1 MPTIIASD
9 KTVYQNED
17 FNRLDGV
24 TATDPEDGDITK
36 NVKVIT
42 DTVDITK
49 IGEYKITYEVAD
61 SYGNKVTKEIKVIVT
76 EKKLIKTTGNFYF
89 DYLKEVGNNLQLRGY
104 LTVEGMDNTL
114 NEKISYKIQFVS
126 TDGRTYEQKA
136 TRITDLTGI
145 TRPIPS
151 PDGHKYTHPWFYINI
166 DTDSLP
172 RGTYTMYAV
181 AESNKTYS
189 KVLITNKL
197 YKTEI
202 TGYKTTKTTTTI
214 KNNYGNKTS
223 AVTLYIRD
231 EFPNKTVGSYYN
243 QFDTW
248 RTLEFT
254 NGKLHIKGVSYSYGM
269 DLSTNA
275 KVERKI
281 IFENKD
287 TLKLYTFDLGSI
299 TKGLYQV
306 ALPESDNLDKTR
318 AWYDANIDIS
328 ELEKGTYSIY
338 VTTTSN
344 KTDISELTDNL
355 RRDLSAR
362 KTTINKKDYQLKLDT
377 KNGNNIELI
386 VN

>member
-1 MPTIIASD
+1 
-9 KTVYQNED
+9 
-17 FNRLDGV
+17 
-24 TATDPEDGDITK
+24 
-36 NVKVIT
+36 
-42 DTVDITK
+42 
-49 IGEYKITYEVAD
+49 
-61 SYGNKVTKEIKVIVT
+61 
-76 EKKLIKTTGNFYF
+76 
-89 DYLKEVGNNLQLRGY
+89 
-104 LTVEGMDNTL
+104 
-114 NEKISYKIQFVS
+114 
-126 TDGRTYEQKA
+126 
-136 TRITDLTGI
+136 
-145 TRPIPS
+145 
-151 PDGHKYTHPWFYINI
+151 
-166 DTDSLP
+166 
-172 RGTYTMYAV
+172 
-181 AESNKTYS
+181 
-189 KVLITNKL
+189 
-197 YKTEI
+197 
-202 TGYKTTKTTTTI
+202 
-214 KNNYGNKTS
+214 
-223 AVTLYIRD
+223 
-231 EFPNKTVGSYYN
+231 
-243 QFDTW
+243 
-248 RTLEFT
+248 
-254 NGKLHIKGVSYSYGM
+254 M

-386 VN
+386 VS